1 MHFLKIFLVAMGL
14 SVILNAT
21 ANPNILRV
29 GTTGDYPP
37 LTFLNPQTHQY
48 QGTDITL
55 IEAFAKAEHLQI
67 QFVQTTWPTLS
78 QDLLADRFDLAIGGI
93 SDSPERQQ
101 QFLVSN
107 PIGYTGKIPLVR
119 CADVTQYQTLAAI
132 NQPNVRVVENVGGT
146 NLSFAKQSVPKAQLI
161 IVQNNQAPF
170 VYLSQNKADVMLTD
184 STEAIYRQQIT
195 PGLCAV
201 NPTHFLSPATAK
213 VVLFRKD
220 EESLQHEFNLYLFN
234 LATVSFHAASQS

>member
-1 MHFLKIFLVAMGL
+1 MRFLKIILATMGL
-14 SVILNAT
+14 SVILSAA
-21 ANPNILRV
+21 ANPSILRV

-37 LTFLNPQTHQY
+37 LTSLNPQTHQY

-78 QDLLADRFDLAIGGI
+78 QDLLTDRFDLAIGGI
-93 SDSPERQQ
+93 SDSAERQQ
-101 QFLVSN
+101 QFLVSQ
-107 PIGYTGKIPLVR
+107 PIRYTGKVPLVR
-119 CADVTQYQTLAAI
+119 CADVTKFQTLAEI

-161 IVQNNQAPF
+161 IVQNNETPF
-170 VYLSQNKADVMLTD
+170 AYLSQNKADVMLTD
-184 STEAIYRQQIT
+184 SIEAIYRQQIT

-201 NPTHFLSPATAK
+201 NPTHFLSPTTAK
-213 VVLFRKD
+213 VVLFRKNRQ
-220 EESLQHEFNLYLFN
+220 SLKQEFNQYFLS
-234 LATVSFHAASQS
+234 LATVSFRASASS

>member
-1 MHFLKIFLVAMGL
+1 MCSLKTFLVAMGL
-14 SVILNAT
+14 FVTINAT

-78 QDLLADRFDLAIGGI
+78 KDLLADRFDLAIGGI

-101 QFLVSN
+101 QFLVSQ
-107 PIGYTGKIPLVR
+107 PTDYTGKVPLVR

-161 IVQNNQAPF
+161 IVQNNEAPF
-170 VYLSQNKADVMLTD
+170 AYLSQNRADVMLTD
-184 STEAIYRQQIT
+184 SIETMYRQQIT

-201 NPTHFLSPATAK
+201 NPTHLLSPATPK

-220 EESLQHEFNLYLFN
+220 ESSLQREFNQYL
-234 LATVSFHAASQS
+234 VSLTMVVLLHS